1 MRARLQLKLPIML
14 GTLLV
19 CGHSLLVTALWRASL
34 RNIEF
39 GALWEHMRLTDLP
52 VSMLL
57 DTFYQAYPKV
67 FDATAQGTYHTPYF
81 LFHLVFG
88 GLQFFVWGW
97 LLGMAWNRLVHR
109 TPTGNPQPISRPLK
123 R

>member
-1 MRARLQLKLPIML
+1 MRTRLQLKLPIIL
-14 GTLLV
+14 GILLV

-57 DTFYQAYPKV
+57 DTFYQAYSKV
-67 FDATAQGTYHTPYF
+67 FDATAQDAYHTQYF
-81 LFHLVFG
+81 LFHLIFG
-88 GLQFFVWGW
+88 GLQFFAWGW
-97 LLGMAWNRLVHR
+97 LLGTIAKRLFHR
-109 TPTGNPQPISRPLK
+109 RNPVQACKQPSRA
-123 R
+123 